1 MIDRAATTEPTD
13 PLEGAVREPPR
24 EREAPARQDEAPAG
38 PPALT
43 TLEERVRRLEDAV
56 AGLQDTRQ
64 LEDRV
69 VERLADRSRADLATN
84 ATGIMI
90 EAGRH
95 LLPTPPLAERASDG
109 ATAQPPPAAAPSS
122 TEGRQAG
129 PPLARPARRPW
140 LLFDL
145 YADVRATM
153 YMFVDPR
160 YRMTWTGRFLPWVL
174 LFAIL
179 SSWYWIPFVLLLR
192 DAPLVGG
199 FLANVIVKLVDL
211 ILAFVLFKV
220 LGREATRYRETS
232 RDLPSSLRL

>member
-1 MIDRAATTEPTD
+1 MIDRVAMTEPAE
-13 PLEGAVREPPR
+13 PLEGAAHDPPR
-24 EREAPARQDEAPAG
+24 PGEAPPAWS
-38 PPALT
+38 

-56 AGLQDTRQ
+56 AGLQDTRH

-69 VERLADRSRADLATN
+69 VERLADRDRAASVTD

-95 LLPTPPLAERASDG
+95 LLPVPPVATPADDG
-109 ATAQPPPAAAPSS
+109 AAAP
-122 TEGRQAG
+122 
-129 PPLARPARRPW
+129 PPPVATPAPPPKSGRRPW

-160 YRMTWTGRFLPWVL
+160 YRMSWTGRFLPWAL

-179 SSWYWIPFVLLLR
+179 TSWFWIPFVSLLYALP
-192 DAPLVGG
+192 ALGP
-199 FLANVIVKLVDL
+199 FLATVLVKAVDL
-211 ILAFVLFKV
+211 LLAFVLYKI
-220 LGREATRYRETS
+220 LGREAIRYRETS
-232 RDLPSSLRL
+232 RDLPPSLRL